1 MRLVSRPMRAL
12 ALAIAVMLSPT
23 LMPPALAACPSAQID
38 VCFRPGPAS
47 CSERIAAAINAARQ
61 SVLIQAYAFTSKP
74 IAEAIA
80 EARKR
85 KVNVR
90 ALLDRENRSSRYSAA
105 DFIAHAG
112 IPVRIDDQVGTA
124 HNKVIVID
132 GRTVIGGSYNFT
144 TAAEMKNAENVL
156 FIDDRCTASRFTENF
171 EERWRLSAPYKGK

>member
-1 MRLVSRPMRAL
+1 MRPASRPIFW
-12 ALAIAVMLSPT
+12 AIALMLSPA
-23 LMPPALAACPSAQID
+23 LMPSALATCPSAQID

-74 IAEAIA
+74 IAEAIT

-85 KVNVR
+85 RVNVR
-90 ALLDRENRSSRYSAA
+90 ALLDRENRSARYSAA

-112 IPVRIDDQVGTA
+112 IPVRIDDQVGIA
-124 HNKVIVID
+124 HNKIIVID

-156 FIDDRCTASRFTENF
+156 FIDHRCTASRFTENF